1 MIVSKTNRIKQRKAY
16 LKIILDLPKIKII
29 EVD

>member
-16 LKIILDLPKIKII
+16 LKIILGKPKLKIVEI
-29 EVD
+29 D